1 MELTKE
7 EKDYCTAYSEFYKEY
22 GDEVPQ
28 QKQWEF
34 NDVRRALGISK
45 ERALEL
51 NDYCKQ
57 SEVKKKVS
65 AATSYALTKWQ
76 KVTRDNILEMR
87 PNLEKELLDNISAY
101 EKNSKALNVAE
112 KEKENNH
119 CPTPISK
126 PEPQGF
132 ITTIIMFAIAYGLFQ
147 WIPWLGV
154 AMFVIEILILIS
166 NRRSKAK
173 YKRYEEEHENFL
185 STKERLKKEIP
196 RLKMEVEKIRYVL
209 TEELYRVIN
218 NVLAIPIPHDAINE
232 DSWKQM
238 NGCLTKLLDLYG
250 NVQMATDSAQKSAYG
265 KKYFDAKLAFVYEFS
280 LKAESNDVAYEPFK
294 KQLLESQ
301 KTGNANILRVDDRE
315 NSILATKKYDFYTSL
330 DNYKMVLNGRNINW
344 AIDKLN
350 TVKDINVD
358 NSFGFTNMDKLSG
371 KTEQMR
377 TIYESVKTEY
387 DKLLDLS
394 DKINNILTYART
406 VAYRNVYLGVE
417 LLNYIRDNAGGSK
430 LTAQK
435 DGVGVSAVDGLNGM
449 EVSIDMDVT
458 ANVKE
463 SLNSLAKELS
473 NKDVRKFAVKNP
485 KMAMGAAALMV
496 VGNYLNERVE
506 KINANNDLQEQIVKS
521 VSQMVDGYNAGKA
534 GMLRAIEITKALS
547 NANIG
552 FLAIYAP
559 LRDKFFV
566 EGCTSATMAD
576 LQSLAKATQEYK
588 HISDTKL

>member
-7 EKDYCTAYSEFYKEY
+7 ERNYCAAYSEFYKEY

-57 SEVKKKVS
+57 SDMKKKVS
-65 AATSYALTKWQ
+65 AATSSALSKYREVTK
-76 KVTRDNILEMR
+76 DNILQMR
-87 PNLEKELLDNISAY
+87 NDLEKDIRNNISAY
-101 EKNSKALNVAE
+101 EKNTKALSAAE

-126 PEPQGF
+126 PDPQGRVS
-132 ITTIIMFAIAYGLFQ
+132 TIIMFAIAYCLSR
-147 WIPWLGV
+147 WIPWLGMV
-154 AMFVIEILILIS
+154 MFVIEILILIS
-166 NRRSKAK
+166 DRRSKTK
-173 YKRYEEEHENFL
+173 YERYEEEHENFL

-196 RLKMEVEKIRYVL
+196 HLKLEVENFHYIVV
-209 TEELYRVIN
+209 EGLYTVIN
-218 NVLAIPIPHDAINE
+218 RVLAIPMPKDAVNE
-232 DSWKQM
+232 DCWKQM
-238 NGCLTKLLDLYG
+238 NCSLTKLLDLYG
-250 NVQMATDSAQKSAYG
+250 NIQMATDAKQKSVCS

-280 LKAESNDVAYEPFK
+280 LKAESNEAAYEPFK
-294 KQLLESQ
+294 KRLLRSQ
-301 KTGNANILRVDDRE
+301 KMNNADVLRIDDRE
-315 NSILATKKYDFYTSL
+315 NLLLSTKKYDFYTSL
-330 DNYKMVLNGRNINW
+330 DNYKMVLNGKHINW
-344 AIDKLN
+344 AIGQLN
-350 TVKDINVD
+350 AVKDINVD

-394 DKINNILTYART
+394 EKINNILTYART

-435 DGVGVSAVDGLNGM
+435 DGVGVGAVNGLSGM

-458 ANVKE
+458 ANIKD
-463 SLNSLAKELS
+463 SLNSLAKELI

-521 VSQMVDGYNAGKA
+521 VGQMVDGYNAGKA

-566 EGCTSATMAD
+566 QGCTSATMAD

>member
-7 EKDYCTAYSEFYKEY
+7 ERDYCAAYSEFYKEY

-51 NDYCKQ
+51 NEYYKQ
-57 SEVKKKVS
+57 SEMKKKVS
-65 AATSYALTKWQ
+65 AATSYALAKWQ
-76 KVTRDNILEMR
+76 EVTKDNIIEMR
-87 PNLEKELLDNISAY
+87 PGLEKELNDNINSY
-101 EKNSKALNVAE
+101 EKNSKALDAAE

-126 PEPQGF
+126 PEPQSL
-132 ITTIIMFAIAYGLFQ
+132 IWTIVMFAIAYGLFR
-147 WIPWLGV
+147 WIHWLGM

-166 NRRSKAK
+166 DRRSKAK

-196 RLKMEVEKIRYVL
+196 HLKLEVEKFRYMVV
-209 TEELYRVIN
+209 EEFYAVIN
-218 NVLAIPIPHDAINE
+218 RVLAIPIPQDAICE
-232 DSWKQM
+232 DCWKQM
-238 NGCLTKLLDLYG
+238 NGSLAKLLDLYG
-250 NVQMATDSAQKSAYG
+250 NAQMATDAVQKSVCA

-280 LKAESNDVAYEPFK
+280 LKAESNEVAYESFK

-301 KTGNANILRVDDRE
+301 KTGNANVLRVDDRE
-315 NSILATKKYDFYTSL
+315 NSLLSTKKYDFYTSL
-330 DNYKMVLNGRNINW
+330 DNYKMVLNGKHINW
-344 AIDKLN
+344 AIGQLN
-350 TVKDINVD
+350 AVKDINVD

-394 DKINNILTYART
+394 EKINNILTYART

-435 DGVGVSAVDGLNGM
+435 DGVGVGAVDGLNGM

-458 ANVKE
+458 ANVKD

-473 NKDVRKFAVKNP
+473 NKEVRKFAVKNP

-506 KINANNDLQEQIVKS
+506 KINANNDLQEQMVKS
-521 VSQMVDGYNAGKA
+521 IGQMVEGYNAGKA

>member
-7 EKDYCTAYSEFYKEY
+7 ERDYCTAYSEFYKEY

-51 NDYCKQ
+51 NEYYKQ
-57 SEVKKKVS
+57 SEKKKKVS
-65 AATSYALTKWQ
+65 AMTSYALGKWHNVTK
-76 KVTRDNILEMR
+76 DNILEMR
-87 PNLEKELLDNISAY
+87 PGLEKEICDNINAY
-101 EKNSKALNVAE
+101 DKNSKALDAAE

-126 PEPQGF
+126 PDPQNF
-132 ITTIIMFAIAYGLFQ
+132 FWTIIMFAIAYGLFR
-147 WIPWLGV
+147 WIHWLGI
-154 AMFVIEILILIS
+154 AMFVIEILILI
-166 NRRSKAK
+166 NDRRSKAK
-173 YKRYEEEHENFL
+173 YERYEEEHENFL

-196 RLKMEVEKIRYVL
+196 HLKLEVEKFRYMVV
-209 TEELYRVIN
+209 EELYMVIN
-218 NVLAIPIPHDAINE
+218 RVLAIPIPQDAISE
-232 DSWKQM
+232 DCWKQI
-238 NGCLTKLLDLYG
+238 NSSLAKLLDLYG
-250 NVQMATDSAQKSAYG
+250 NVQMATDAAQKSVCA
-265 KKYFDAKLAFVYEFS
+265 KKYFDAKLTFVYEFS
-280 LKAESNDVAYEPFK
+280 LKAESNEAAYEPFK
-294 KQLLESQ
+294 KRLLRSQ
-301 KTGNANILRVDDRE
+301 KMNNADVLRIDDRE
-315 NSILATKKYDFYTSL
+315 NLLLSTKKYDFYTSL
-330 DNYKMVLNGRNINW
+330 DNYKMVLNGKHINW
-344 AIDKLN
+344 AIGQLN
-350 TVKDINVD
+350 AVKDINVD

-394 DKINNILTYART
+394 EKINNILTYART

-430 LTAQK
+430 LTTQK

-449 EVSIDMDVT
+449 EISIDMDVT
-458 ANVKE
+458 ANVKD
-463 SLNSLAKELS
+463 SLNSLANELS

-506 KINANNDLQEQIVKS
+506 KINANNDLQEQMVKS
-521 VSQMVDGYNAGKA
+521 IGQMVEGYNAGKA

-566 EGCTSATMAD
+566 QGCTSATMAD

>member
-1 MELTKE
+1 
-7 EKDYCTAYSEFYKEY
+7 
-22 GDEVPQ
+22 
-28 QKQWEF
+28 
-34 NDVRRALGISK
+34 
-45 ERALEL
+45 
-51 NDYCKQ
+51 
-57 SEVKKKVS
+57 
-65 AATSYALTKWQ
+65 
-76 KVTRDNILEMR
+76 
-87 PNLEKELLDNISAY
+87 
-101 EKNSKALNVAE
+101 
-112 KEKENNH
+112 
-119 CPTPISK
+119 
-126 PEPQGF
+126 
-132 ITTIIMFAIAYGLFQ
+132 
-147 WIPWLGV
+147 
-154 AMFVIEILILIS
+154 
-166 NRRSKAK
+166 
-173 YKRYEEEHENFL
+173 
-185 STKERLKKEIP
+185 
-196 RLKMEVEKIRYVL
+196 
-209 TEELYRVIN
+209 
-218 NVLAIPIPHDAINE
+218 
-232 DSWKQM
+232 
-238 NGCLTKLLDLYG
+238 
-250 NVQMATDSAQKSAYG
+250 
-265 KKYFDAKLAFVYEFS
+265 
-280 LKAESNDVAYEPFK
+280 
-294 KQLLESQ
+294 
-301 KTGNANILRVDDRE
+301 
-315 NSILATKKYDFYTSL
+315 
-330 DNYKMVLNGRNINW
+330 
-344 AIDKLN
+344 
-350 TVKDINVD
+350 
-358 NSFGFTNMDKLSG
+358 
-371 KTEQMR
+371 MR